1 MTDQI
6 DVANYAWEEAIRR
19 APVRLIECVES
30 AIRFTYPKLQET
42 EVSYRAERGLVG
54 LRRWFQA
61 RMKSYGEKR
70 QTSPLE
76 WSVIDPERLVLVDLR
91 LRHIPTIR
99 SYLVTNLTGDEFQ
112 RLCASILQLA
122 GCQYASSIQPGPDEG
137 VDIVATFEPPEVGT
151 PRIPLP
157 SRLMAGP
164 RTVVLAQCKRFG
176 NNVVGVERIREFIG
190 AASIVMKTIEE
201 KREVRVR
208 ERLRTVGARPF
219 SSFLLVYFTTSYFT
233 DPAVA
238 LGKAMGV
245 VLVDGEGVAQSIM
258 VTEVLPVEKAK
269 LEVVDLDRMRT
280 LIKS

>member
-1 MTDQI
+1 
-6 DVANYAWEEAIRR
+6 
-19 APVRLIECVES
+19 
-30 AIRFTYPKLQET
+30 
-42 EVSYRAERGLVG
+42 
-54 LRRWFQA
+54 
-61 RMKSYGEKR
+61 
-70 QTSPLE
+70 
-76 WSVIDPERLVLVDLR
+76 
-91 LRHIPTIR
+91 
-99 SYLVTNLTGDEFQ
+99 
-112 RLCASILQLA
+112 
-122 GCQYASSIQPGPDEG
+122 
-137 VDIVATFEPPEVGT
+137 
-151 PRIPLP
+151 
-157 SRLMAGP
+157 MAGP